1 MIVAVTGSNGFVGK
15 KLLEALKEGKDEI
28 VGIDISSGTDI
39 TNNKDCE
46 RIPSFDVM
54 VHLAAKIFVP
64 DSYKVPGEFYFTNYI
79 GTLNML
85 ELCRKNNAR
94 FIFASSYVYGV
105 PKYLPIDEEH
115 PVSAFNPYAD
125 SKIQGEY
132 LCKSY
137 NKFFKVKTII
147 VRPTNIYGKGQ
158 SDNFLISSIINQAKT
173 GKIILQD
180 SKPRRDYIHIDDIVS
195 AYLKIIYSN
204 NLDFEIF
211 NIGQGQSYSVK
222 EIVDTVNNFFDNK
235 LDVYFSEL
243 VRPNEVPDTRA
254 DINKAKRMLKWEPEI
269 SLIEGIKK
277 CLDE

>member
-1 MIVAVTGSNGFVGK
+1 MIVAITGSNGFVGK
-15 KLLEALKEGKDEI
+15 KLVQALKEGNDEI
-28 VGIDISSGTDI
+28 VGIDILSGTDI

-46 RIPSFDVM
+46 RLPPFDVM

-94 FIFASSYVYGV
+94 FIFASSYVYGI
-105 PKYLPIDEEH
+105 PKYLPIDEGH
-115 PVSAFNPYAD
+115 PVNAFNPYAD

-137 NKFFKVKTII
+137 NKFFNVKTVI

-180 SKPRRDYIHIDDIVS
+180 SKPRRDYIYIDDVVS
-195 AYLKIIYSN
+195 AYLKIIYSCD
-204 NLDFEIF
+204 LDFEIF
-211 NIGQGQSYSVK
+211 NIGHGLSYSIK
-222 EIVDTVNNFFDNK
+222 EITDTVNSLFDNK
-235 LDVYFSEL
+235 LDIYFSEL
-243 VRPNEVPDTRA
+243 ERPNEVPDTKA
-254 DINKAKRMLKWEPEI
+254 DISKAKRILAWEPKV
-269 SLIEGIKK
+269 SLIDGIKK
-277 CLDE
+277 CLYE

>member
-1 MIVAVTGSNGFVGK
+1 MKIAITGSSGFVGK
-15 KLLEALKEGKDEI
+15 KLVLALKKGNDEI
-28 VGIDISSGTDI
+28 VEIDIMSGTDI
-39 TNNKDCE
+39 TNIKDCE
-46 RIPSFDVM
+46 RIPSFDVL
-54 VHLAAKIFVP
+54 VHLASKIFVP

-94 FIFASSYVYGV
+94 FIFASSYVYGI

-115 PVSAFNPYAD
+115 PVNAFNPYAD

-137 NKFFKVKTII
+137 HKFFNVKTVI
-147 VRPTNIYGKGQ
+147 VRPTNIYGQGQ

-180 SKPRRDYIHIDDIVS
+180 SKPRRDYIHIDDVVS
-195 AYLKIIYSN
+195 AYLKIIGSHD
-204 NLDFEIF
+204 LDFEIF
-211 NIGQGQSYSVK
+211 NIGYGRSYSVK
-222 EIVDTVNNFFDNK
+222 EITDTVNKLFDNK
-235 LDVYFSEL
+235 LEVYFSEL
-243 VRPNEVPDTRA
+243 ERPNEVPDTRA
-254 DINKAKRMLKWEPEI
+254 DIRKAKRMLKWEPEV
-269 SLIEGIKK
+269 SLVDGIKK